1 MRILVF
7 LLMLIE
13 IHGLKYF
20 GSLFKVSFLKGFP
33 KKTDDTE
40 STENIVGGTS
50 AYHGEFPYQ
59 LIFLYKNRFRC
70 GGFILNKF
78 YAATAAHCP
87 VLNNLEDFKVVAG
100 EFVLSKNDSTEQIRN
115 VVAVIKHNFS
125 HASLENDLALLKVDP
140 PFDFN
145 KYVGPVQLPTQGSS
159 HHRELRCD
167 RMGQTSVSWTPTR
180 YSSEDSMICAGYS
193 EGGKGAC
200 HGDSGGP
207 LFCNG
212 YVAGIVSF
220 GRGCAF
226 PNYPT
231 VFTETAFFVD
241 WIKKHIN

>member
-1 MRILVF
+1 
-7 LLMLIE
+7 
-13 IHGLKYF
+13 
-20 GSLFKVSFLKGFP
+20 FP

-145 KYVGPVQLPTQGSS
+145 KYVGPVQLPTQGQVTTGNCVVTGWG
-159 HHRELRCD
+159 RLRFRGPLPD
-167 RMGQTSVSWTPTR
+167 TLQKVSLPVVSDEICR
-180 YSSEDSMICAGYS
+180 NSYGKNLIKDSMICAGYS